1 MELFSKKVFQSC
13 SLDEMARDMSYVTAV
28 SRAEQKDIEKAFA
41 RLFAT
46 EDGRKVLAWLQHIT
60 FHRAASYDSSDA
72 QLRSIEGQRSLMAM
86 ILRLID
92 RGRAG

>member
-13 SLDEMARDMSYVTAV
+13 SLDEMSRDMSYVTIV
-28 SRAEQKDIEKAFA
+28 SRAEQKDVEKAFA